1 MTGRRAA
8 LVLAAAALLPAAVGS
23 ARSAQKTAAEQLP
36 QLIDQL
42 GDFDFAVRMEASR
55 AVRRADPALAGA
67 ALREAV
73 RLHEDSYVQF
83 RALVL
88 LYGLDLPDTR
98 DAFAEALESPN
109 DRVRAAAY
117 SYYEIEPDPA
127 IAPRL
132 LAALDSETSEFV
144 RPALVRAL
152 AANDGE
158 RDVREQL
165 VRDIDRGETF
175 FRAVVIEAL
184 GDHRA
189 EYAVDAL
196 LPLAAAPG
204 VLQDDALLALGK
216 IGDRRAAG
224 VIADVHPLVD
234 ETLQPVMS
242 AASCLLGTGCEAQVG
257 YVGDA
262 LRYGAGAGTAGT
274 AGDDARQLL
283 RNAASSLAAL
293 AVRDNRAALDVLL
306 DVGMDADA
314 SARAPIA
321 LAVGTVA
328 LRRPDV
334 VRAALEEPAAQE
346 ASLTLLR
353 EAFDMLDEDMAEER
367 FYAYVR
373 RAYWESAAG
382 SAARAVAEATLQAL
396 EF

>member
-23 ARSAQKTAAEQLP
+23 ARSAQQTAAEQLP

-132 LAALDSETSEFV
+132 LAALDTETSEFV

-152 AANDGE
+152 AANDDE
-158 RDVREQL
+158 RAVREQL

-224 VIADVHPLVD
+224 VIAEVHPLVD

-257 YVGDA
+257 YVGDV
-262 LRYGAGAGTAGT
+262 LRYGASAGT

-306 DVGMDADA
+306 DVGLDADA

>member
-1 MTGRRAA
+1 MTGRCAAGRLLAALPFAALALAVAGNARAA
-8 LVLAAAALLPAAVGS
+8 P
-23 ARSAQKTAAEQLP
+23 QTAAEQLP
-36 QLIDQL
+36 HLIGQL
-42 GDFDFAVRMEASR
+42 GDFDYAVRTEASR
-55 AVRRADPALAGA
+55 AVRRADPAVAGP
-67 ALREAV
+67 ALRDAV
-73 RLHEDSYVQF
+73 RRHEDSYVQF

-88 LYGLDLPDTR
+88 LYGLDLPDAR

-117 SYYEIEPDPA
+117 GYYEFEPDPA

-132 LAALDSETSEFV
+132 LAALDRETSEFV

-152 AANDGE
+152 AANDDGKA
-158 RDVREQL
+158 VREQL

-224 VIADVHPLVD
+224 VITEAHPLVD

-242 AASCLLGTGCEAQVG
+242 AASCLLGLGCETQVG
-257 YVGDA
+257 YAVDA
-262 LRYGAGAGTAGT
+262 LRYAAGAG
-274 AGDDARQLL
+274 GDDARQLL

-293 AVRDNRAALDVLL
+293 AVRDNRAALDVLF
-306 DVGMDADA
+306 DVGMEVDA

-334 VRAALEEPAAQE
+334 VGAALAEPAVQE
-346 ASLTLLR
+346 TSLTLLR
-353 EAFDMLDEDMAEER
+353 EAFEMLDEDMAEER

-373 RAYWESAAG
+373 RAYWGSAEG
-382 SAARAVAEATLQAL
+382 SAARTVAEATLQAL

>member
-23 ARSAQKTAAEQLP
+23 ARSSQQTAAEQLP

-55 AVRRADPALAGA
+55 AVRRADPAVAGA

-117 SYYEIEPDPA
+117 SYYEIEPAPA

-132 LAALDSETSEFV
+132 LAALDTETSEFV

-152 AANDGE
+152 AANDDE
-158 RDVREQL
+158 MAVREQL

-224 VIADVHPLVD
+224 VIAQVHPLVD

-242 AASCLLGTGCEAQVG
+242 AASCLLGTGCEVQVG

-262 LRYGAGAGTAGT
+262 LRYGAGAGTV
-274 AGDDARQLL
+274 GDDARQLL

-328 LRRPDV
+328 LRRPEV
-334 VRAALEEPAAQE
+334 VRAALEDPAAQE

>member
-1 MTGRRAA
+1 MTGRCAA
-8 LVLAAAALLPAAVGS
+8 LGMALALAALWPPAAGS
-23 ARSAQKTAAEQLP
+23 ARAAQQITPEQLP
-36 QLIDQL
+36 HLIGLL
-42 GDFDFAVRMEASR
+42 GEFDYAVRTEASR
-55 AVRRADPALAGA
+55 ALRRADPVIAGA

-88 LYGLDLPDTR
+88 LYGLDLPDAR

-117 SYYEIEPDPA
+117 GYFEFEPDPA

-132 LAALDSETSEFV
+132 LAALDGETSEFV

-152 AANDGE
+152 AANDDGKA
-158 RDVREQL
+158 VQEQL
-165 VRDIDRGETF
+165 VRDVDRGETF

-224 VIADVHPLVD
+224 ALAEAHPLVD
-234 ETLQPVMS
+234 EALQPVMS
-242 AASCLLGTGCEAQVG
+242 AASCLLGLGCDTQVG
-257 YVGDA
+257 YAVDA
-262 LRYGAGAGTAGT
+262 LRYAAGA

-293 AVRDNRAALDVLL
+293 AVRDNRAALDVLF
-306 DVGMDADA
+306 DVGMYADA

-334 VRAALEEPAAQE
+334 VGAALEEPALLE
-346 ASLTLLR
+346 AALTLLR

-373 RAYWESAAG
+373 REYWESAAG
-382 SAARAVAEATLQAL
+382 SDARAAAEATLQAL

>member
-8 LVLAAAALLPAAVGS
+8 LGLVLAAAALLPAAVGS
-23 ARSAQKTAAEQLP
+23 ARSTQQTAPEQLP
-36 QLIDQL
+36 HLIDQL
-42 GDFDFAVRMEASR
+42 GDFDFAVRMQASR

-117 SYYEIEPDPA
+117 SYYEIEPDPG

-152 AANDGE
+152 AANDDE
-158 RDVREQL
+158 RAVREQL

-224 VIADVHPLVD
+224 VIAEVHPLVD

-257 YVGDA
+257 YVGDV
-262 LRYGAGAGTAGT
+262 LRYGAGAGT

-373 RAYWESAAG
+373 RAYWESADG

>member
-1 MTGRRAA
+1 MTGRCAA
-8 LVLAAAALLPAAVGS
+8 LAAAALAVAGS
-23 ARSAQKTAAEQLP
+23 AHAAPQNALEQLP
-36 QLIDQL
+36 HLIGQL
-42 GDFDFAVRMEASR
+42 GDFDYAVRAEASR
-55 AVRRADPALAGA
+55 AVRRADPAAAGP
-67 ALREAV
+67 ALRDAV
-73 RLHEDSYVQF
+73 RRHEDSYVQF

-88 LYGLDLPDTR
+88 LYGLDLPDAR

-117 SYYEIEPDPA
+117 GYFEFEPDPA

-132 LAALDSETSEFV
+132 LAALDRETSEFV

-152 AANDGE
+152 AANDDGKA
-158 RDVREQL
+158 VREQL

-224 VIADVHPLVD
+224 VIAEAHPLVD

-242 AASCLLGTGCEAQVG
+242 AASCLLGRGCEAQVG
-257 YVGDA
+257 YVEEA
-262 LRYGAGAGTAGT
+262 LRYGAGA

-334 VRAALEEPAAQE
+334 ARAALEEPGARE

-373 RAYWESAAG
+373 REYWGSAEG
-382 SAARAVAEATLQAL
+382 SAARTVAEATLRAL

>member
-8 LVLAAAALLPAAVGS
+8 LGLVLAAAALLPAAVGS
-23 ARSAQKTAAEQLP
+23 ARSTQQTAPEQLP
-36 QLIDQL
+36 HLIDQL
-42 GDFDFAVRMEASR
+42 GDFDFAVRMQASR

-73 RLHEDSYVQF
+73 RLHGDSYVQF

-132 LAALDSETSEFV
+132 LAALDTETSEFV

-152 AANDGE
+152 AANDDE
-158 RDVREQL
+158 MAVREQL

-224 VIADVHPLVD
+224 VIAEVHPLVD

-257 YVGDA
+257 YVGDV
-262 LRYGAGAGTAGT
+262 LRYGAGAGT

-306 DVGMDADA
+306 DVGLDADA

-373 RAYWESAAG
+373 RAYWESADG

>member
-23 ARSAQKTAAEQLP
+23 ARSAQQTAAEQLP

-88 LYGLDLPDTR
+88 LYGLDLQDTR

-158 RDVREQL
+158 RAVREQL

-262 LRYGAGAGTAGT
+262 LRYGAGAGTAG
-274 AGDDARQLL
+274 DDARQLL

-306 DVGMDADA
+306 DVGMDAGA

-328 LRRPDV
+328 LRQPEV
-334 VRAALEEPAAQE
+334 VRAALEDPATQE

>member
-8 LVLAAAALLPAAVGS
+8 LVLAAAVLLPAAVGS
-23 ARSAQKTAAEQLP
+23 ARSAQQTAPEQLP
-36 QLIDQL
+36 HLIDQL
-42 GDFDFAVRMEASR
+42 GDFDFAVRTGASR
-55 AVRRADPALAGA
+55 AVRRADPAVAGA

-88 LYGLDLPDTR
+88 LYGFDLPDTR

-132 LAALDSETSEFV
+132 LAALDTETSEFV

-152 AANDGE
+152 AANDDE
-158 RDVREQL
+158 RAVREQL

-224 VIADVHPLVD
+224 VIAEVHPLVD

-262 LRYGAGAGTAGT
+262 LRYGAGAGA
-274 AGDDARQLL
+274 AVDDARQLL

-373 RAYWESAAG
+373 RAYRESPDG

>member
-1 MTGRRAA
+1 MRTG
-8 LVLAAAALLPAAVGS
+8 
-23 ARSAQKTAAEQLP
+23 
-36 QLIDQL
+36 
-42 GDFDFAVRMEASR
+42 ASR
-55 AVRRADPALAGA
+55 AVRRADPAVAGA

-88 LYGLDLPDTR
+88 LYGFDLPDTR

-132 LAALDSETSEFV
+132 LAALDTETSEFV

-158 RDVREQL
+158 RAVREQL

-224 VIADVHPLVD
+224 VIAEVHPLVD

-262 LRYGAGAGTAGT
+262 LRYGAGAGTAG
-274 AGDDARQLL
+274 DDARQLL

-314 SARAPIA
+314 
-321 LAVGTVA
+321 VGTVA
-328 LRRPDV
+328 LRRPEV

-373 RAYWESAAG
+373 RAYRESAEG

>member
-8 LVLAAAALLPAAVGS
+8 LGLVLAAAALLPAAVGS
-23 ARSAQKTAAEQLP
+23 ARSTQQTAPEQLP

-42 GDFDFAVRMEASR
+42 GDFDFAVRMQASR
-55 AVRRADPALAGA
+55 AVRRADPAVAAA

-88 LYGLDLPDTR
+88 LYGLDLPDTL

-132 LAALDSETSEFV
+132 LAALDTETSEFV

-152 AANDGE
+152 AANDDE
-158 RDVREQL
+158 RAVREQL

-196 LPLAAAPG
+196 LPLAADPG

-224 VIADVHPLVD
+224 VIAEVHPLVD
-234 ETLQPVMS
+234 ESLQPVMS

-262 LRYGAGAGTAGT
+262 LRYGAGAGTV
-274 AGDDARQLL
+274 GDDARQLL

-334 VRAALEEPAAQE
+334 VRAALEDPAAQE

-367 FYAYVR
+367 FYAYIR

>member
-23 ARSAQKTAAEQLP
+23 ARSAQQTAAEQLP

-55 AVRRADPALAGA
+55 AVRRADPAVAGA

-117 SYYEIEPDPA
+117 SYYEIEPAPA

-132 LAALDSETSEFV
+132 LAALDTETSEFV

-152 AANDGE
+152 AANDDE
-158 RDVREQL
+158 MAVREQL

-224 VIADVHPLVD
+224 VIAQVHPLVD

-242 AASCLLGTGCEAQVG
+242 AASCLLGTGCEVQVG

-262 LRYGAGAGTAGT
+262 LRYGAGAGTV
-274 AGDDARQLL
+274 GDDARQLL

-328 LRRPDV
+328 LRRPEV
-334 VRAALEEPAAQE
+334 VRAALEDPAAQE

>member
-8 LVLAAAALLPAAVGS
+8 LGLVLAAAALLPAAVGS
-23 ARSAQKTAAEQLP
+23 ARSTQQTAPEQLP
-36 QLIDQL
+36 HLIDQL
-42 GDFDFAVRMEASR
+42 GDFDFAVRMQASR
-55 AVRRADPALAGA
+55 AVRRADPAVAGA

-132 LAALDSETSEFV
+132 LAALDTETSEFV

-152 AANDGE
+152 AANDDE
-158 RDVREQL
+158 MAVREQL
-165 VRDIDRGETF
+165 VRDIDRGETI

-224 VIADVHPLVD
+224 VIAEVHPLVD

-262 LRYGAGAGTAGT
+262 LRYGAGAGTAG
-274 AGDDARQLL
+274 DDARQLL

-293 AVRDNRAALDVLL
+293 AVRDNRAALEVLL
-306 DVGMDADA
+306 DVGLDADA

-328 LRRPDV
+328 LRRPEV
-334 VRAALEEPAAQE
+334 VRAALEDPAAQE

-382 SAARAVAEATLQAL
+382 SAARAVAEATLRAL

>member
-1 MTGRRAA
+1 MTGRRLA
-8 LVLAAAALLPAAVGS
+8 LRLSLTTLLLAVAGG
-23 ARSAQKTAAEQLP
+23 ARAEGQTAPEQLP
-36 QLIDQL
+36 HLIDQL
-42 GDFDFAVRMEASR
+42 GDFDYAVRTEASR
-55 AVRRADPALAGA
+55 ALRRADPAVAGA

-73 RLHEDSYVQF
+73 RRHEDSYVQF

-88 LYGLDLPDTR
+88 LYGLDLPDAR
-98 DAFAEALESPN
+98 EAFAEALESPN

-117 SYYEIEPDPA
+117 GYFEFEPDPA
-127 IAPRL
+127 VAPRL
-132 LAALDSETSEFV
+132 LAALDRETSEFV

-152 AANDGE
+152 AANDDGKA
-158 RDVREQL
+158 VREQL

-224 VIADVHPLVD
+224 VIAEAHPLVD
-234 ETLQPVMS
+234 ETLQPIMS
-242 AASCLLGTGCEAQVG
+242 AASCLLGRGCEAQIG
-257 YVGDA
+257 YVVDA
-262 LRYGAGAGTAGT
+262 LRHGAGA

-293 AVRDNRAALDVLL
+293 AVRDNRAALDVLF

-334 VRAALEEPAAQE
+334 VGAALEEPAAQE

-353 EAFDMLDEDMAEER
+353 DAFDMLDEDMAEER
-367 FYAYVR
+367 FYAYIR
-373 RAYWESAAG
+373 RAYWGSAEG
-382 SAARAVAEATLQAL
+382 SAARTVAEATLQAL